1 MYKRQFFAQF
11 VNETLK
17 VGNVAILHD
26 NTTFGK
32 GLAEAARASLEKAN
46 KAKIVFYDV
55 VTPGERD
62 FTPILTRMHRA
73 NPDVLYFTG
82 YYPEAGLIIRQMR
95 DLGSQAIFVGGNA
108 AINDE
113 FVEIAGKD
121 VAKGALMTQEDVYKR
136 QLYDTSSE
144 TRLNGYIYKHA
155 ADVDYQFI
163 PPDSDSPGA
172 LTRNGK
178 DITSSRVSVA
188 SCKFDYLKPAQGSDA
203 PKPPEPSE
211 SLSLIHI

>member
-1 MYKRQFFAQF
+1 MK
-11 VNETLK
+11 
-17 VGNVAILHD
+17 I
-26 NTTFGK
+26 GK
-32 GLAEAARASLEKAN
+32 QGSHKNL
-46 KAKIVFYDV
+46 
-55 VTPGERD
+55 
-62 FTPILTRMHRA
+62 LTRIG
-73 NPDVLYFTG
+73 NEGFTLVEVLIVIMVIPLILGVSFGVMSAALSMYRTIDARSG
-82 YYPEAGLIIRQMR
+82 LSSAGTHMLEVIGQDIRGLTR
-95 DLGSQAIFVGGNA
+95 
-108 AINDE
+108 
-113 FVEIAGKD
+113 
-121 VAKGALMTQEDVYKR
+121 
-136 QLYDTSSE
+136 LYDTSSE

-211 SLSLIHI
+211 SSAYESVLPSLASCVRVRVTLELGTSSMTFESIFHMRNL